1 MDDFEKTKEEF
12 LRELEELC
20 RRVAKVEGVEE
31 NTNARSCENH
41 KREPIKYMRWIIAV
55 WTVIV
60 VGLLARDLA
69 ILKQAT
75 QKLALREA
83 HAHFQKDEAFR
94 FWSATQADFMYPLT
108 SARLPTLIWHTSLN
122 EKFI

>member
-1 MDDFEKTKEEF
+1 MDDFEKTKEEL

-75 QKLALREA
+75 QKLSLREA
-83 HAHFQKDEAFR
+83 HAHFQKDEAF
-94 FWSATQADFMYPLT
+94 
-108 SARLPTLIWHTSLN
+108 
-122 EKFI
+122 